1 MRLKNMK
8 KTLVNKLLLPLLAV
22 VVMTGSIFAEEV
34 TQTAKDMT
42 VTAGTAVVPAV
53 AAAMTVSAQV
63 LTFDDCYKLAEEF
76 NREFR
81 MAKLDKQIAEA
92 KLGEATS
99 MFGPT
104 ISAAGGYQPVNKSQ
118 ALVIPAGYFGLIAP
132 MSVSLVPQYFYTARV
147 SLTQPLFTFGK
158 TMFGFK
164 IAEEAYKI
172 AGINFKKAEKK
183 LNLDVI
189 SSFYGALIAQELFKA
204 NTQNLKSTE
213 EYLKITQTKYA
224 NGQASNFDVL
234 QAQVQYANAKPAMR
248 SAEDAHKL
256 SIQALKNTLA
266 IPLETEIV
274 LTGSPDYKKLEM
286 TYEDIKKQF
295 TEKNDDR
302 AVIEAS
308 TNIAKYQ
315 KNLAIAALLPNI
327 AFSANYS
334 YVSTDSAFH
343 REASEWQSSWDGT
356 IGVQWTFFDG
366 FKTEF
371 AIKEASANAEKAGIN
386 KENMN
391 DMLSIQLD
399 QLFMSMQESSEI
411 IEAADNLIKQAE
423 EGFRIAKESY
433 KNGLIQSVDL
443 MNSETMLMQAKT
455 NYYNALENYL
465 TSMQKLKNYIE

>member
-1 MRLKNMK
+1 
-8 KTLVNKLLLPLLAV
+8 
-22 VVMTGSIFAEEV
+22 
-34 TQTAKDMT
+34 
-42 VTAGTAVVPAV
+42 
-53 AAAMTVSAQV
+53 
-63 LTFDDCYKLAEEF
+63 LTFDDSYKLAEEF

-104 ISAAGGYQPVNKSQ
+104 ITAGGGYQPIYKSQ
-118 ALVIPAGYFGLIAP
+118 TIPLPANSFGPGLPPVDENLA
-132 MSVSLVPQYFYTARV
+132 LVPQYFYTTRV

-248 SAEDAHKL
+248 SAEDAYKL

-266 IPLETEIV
+266 IPLDAEIV

-286 TYEDIKKQF
+286 TYIDIKKQF

-315 KNLAIAALLPNI
+315 KDLAIAALLPNI
-327 AFSANYS
+327 AFSANYD
-334 YVSTDSAFH
+334 YVSTDAAFH
-343 REASEWQSSWDGT
+343 REASQWQSSWDGT

-371 AIKEASANAEKAGIN
+371 AIKEASANAEKASIN

-391 DMLSIQLD
+391 DVLSIQLD